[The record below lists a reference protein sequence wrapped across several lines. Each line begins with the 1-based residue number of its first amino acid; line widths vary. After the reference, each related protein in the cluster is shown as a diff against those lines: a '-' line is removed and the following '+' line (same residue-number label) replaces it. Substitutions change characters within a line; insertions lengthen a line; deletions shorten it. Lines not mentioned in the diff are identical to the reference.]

1 MKDRE
6 ILENKLFDEYLEKD
20 VTIIL
25 TGNIETMLVIH
36 NCKILINDYRI
47 ILTDCKKEK
56 IIIRTDEIIDI
67 SFNQCINID
76 LGNQNITI
84 DC

>member
-47 ILTDCKKEK
+47 ILTDCKKK
-56 IIIRTDEIIDI
+56 K
-67 SFNQCINID
+67 
-76 LGNQNITI
+76 L
-84 DC
+84 

>member
-47 ILTDCKKEK
+47 ILTDCKKEE
-56 IIIRTDEIIDI
+56 III
-67 SFNQCINID
+67 SINID

>member
-1 MKDRE
+1 
-6 ILENKLFDEYLEKD
+6 
-20 VTIIL
+20 
-25 TGNIETMLVIH
+25 MLVIH

-47 ILTDCKKEK
+47 ILTDCKKEE